1 MAISAQLIGSLGAG
15 QVTESRFWFSRSRK
29 YCSDLDKTWDIPAG
43 RHLLFWQGTRSNSNA
58 GGTITIDGT
67 TFDLKSGITGG
78 YVGGYMYV
86 DGPKTVA
93 ATGSGSAGFVEDP
106 YMSWVKVAS

>member
-1 MAISAQLIGSLGAG
+1 MAITSTLVGSLGAG
-15 QVTESRFWFSRSRK
+15 QVTESRFWFSQSRR

-43 RHLLFWQGTRSNSNA
+43 RHLIFWEGTKSNGLS
-58 GGTITIDGT
+58 GSVTIDGK
-67 TFDLKSGITGG
+67 TFNAQGNNGSLI
-78 YVGGYMYV
+78 GGYMYV

-93 ATGSGSAGFVEDP
+93 ATGSGSAGFGEDP